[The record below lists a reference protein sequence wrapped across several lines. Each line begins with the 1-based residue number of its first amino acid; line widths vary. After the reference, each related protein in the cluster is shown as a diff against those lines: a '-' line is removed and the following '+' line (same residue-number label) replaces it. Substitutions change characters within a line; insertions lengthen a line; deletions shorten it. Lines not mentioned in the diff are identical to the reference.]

1 MNQVTEL
8 EELDEEE
15 MMIRAIAM
23 SLEDEEKEEE
33 EKEEREV
40 TREELSSI
48 KIQGSG
54 ELLALGHSA
63 ATRDNY
69 HISH

>member
-1 MNQVTEL
+1 MTDL
-8 EELDEEE
+8 EQLDEEE
-15 MMIRAIAM
+15 MLFRAIAM
-23 SLEDEEKEEE
+23 SLEEEKEKEEKEEKEEE
-33 EKEEREV
+33 EV
-40 TREELSSI
+40 TQEELSSI